1 MLKGKKREMDQ
12 TEDGR
17 LAGTSRSV
25 PVEKVRRRKGKATT
39 HFKLS
44 SIIKGEV
51 SSLS

>member
-25 PVEKVRRRKGKATT
+25 PVEKVRRRKG
-39 HFKLS
+39 
-44 SIIKGEV
+44 
-51 SSLS
+51 